1 VTVDEQAER
10 VALGRGLRLWLG
22 RTGLSQKEL
31 ASKASVNKN
40 TIGNILANKG
50 ALPATVGSIAMALGI
65 DVEQLFYYDSANHDK
80 AAQTPQGKWKENLR
94 DIERYVRSLGDDPQY
109 QYEESE
115 RLLAEARY
123 GVERFEGKDKN
134 GDKPAGNIKTGGAGR
149 RSGGAG
155 GGENSV
161 TGANTGL

>member
-1 VTVDEQAER
+1 MTVDEQAER

-80 AAQTPQGKWKENLR
+80 AAQKSEEWEDNVQKVRRYLR
-94 DIERYVRSLGDDPQY
+94 SIDDG
-109 QYEESE
+109 ELRLRESR
-115 RLLAEARY
+115 RLLKAAEVAVEEYEAEVDRARA
-123 GVERFEGKDKN
+123 GGKAGASDAA
-134 GDKPAGNIKTGGAGR
+134 KP

-161 TGANTGL
+161 TGARE